1 MALDVYWLRRA
12 EDKLEDIY
20 YYYSLKAGEQIAQSL
35 VNGIVDKTIS
45 MRNHPKVGQVEL
57 ELSHRV
63 EEFRYLVYKNYKILY
78 WINYKEGRIEI
89 VNIFDTRQNP
99 VKINPSS

>member
-20 YYYSLKAGEQIAQSL
+20 YYYSLKAGEQIAQNL

-45 MRNHPKVGQVEL
+45 IRNHPKIGQVEL
-57 ELSHRV
+57 GLNHRE

-89 VNIFDTRQNP
+89 ANIFDTRQNP
-99 VKINPSS
+99 VKINLAN